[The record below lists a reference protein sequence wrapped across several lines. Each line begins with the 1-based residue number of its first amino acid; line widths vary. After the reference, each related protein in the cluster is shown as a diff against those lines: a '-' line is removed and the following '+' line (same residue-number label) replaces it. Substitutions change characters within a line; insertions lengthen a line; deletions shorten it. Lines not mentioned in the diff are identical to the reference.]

1 MPVQVCNHVQG
12 LELMLANAP
21 PDFALQ
27 LAAAAASK
35 DLLNMDTWLEQTT
48 QQHKLP
54 YAQVRAAGLM
64 RLAPNTFCC
73 LPTSLSLLLP
83 RLVSSVVS

>member
-54 YAQVRAAGLM
+54 YAQVR
-64 RLAPNTFCC
+64 
-73 LPTSLSLLLP
+73 LPI
-83 RLVSSVVS
+83 

>member
-54 YAQVRAAGLM
+54 YAQVRAVDLVC
-64 RLAPNTFCC
+64 LAPNTFYCMPPACSCC
-73 LPTSLSLLLP
+73 IRT
-83 RLVSSVVS
+83 

>member
-1 MPVQVCNHVQG
+1 
-12 LELMLANAP
+12 MLANAP

-48 QQHKLP
+48 QQHQLP
-54 YAQVRAAGLM
+54 YAQVRAASLM
-64 RLAPNTFCC
+64 RLTPSTFRCMPTACLCC
-73 LPTSLSLLLP
+73 NQT
-83 RLVSSVVS
+83 